1 MSHYQENYEAEMSTA
16 HESRGWVLRAGKN
29 ILKDVR
35 SRLPNVREKYAE
47 FLDNHADE
55 IVVIELQR
63 AYEAS
68 LDEGDEDTMYCI
80 RKVLQHYMP
89 ASEYNIWQYNLRE
102 EMNE

>member
-55 IVVIELQR
+55 IVVIELQN
-63 AYEAS
+63 AYEAC
-68 LDEGDEDTMYCI
+68 LNDGDEDMMYCI

-89 ASEYNIWQYNLRE
+89 ASEYNIWKYNLE
-102 EMNE
+102 ND